1 MNHTRR
7 RAFQVFGLG
16 LAAGSLGLPAFA
28 HGRRDDDGDDDD
40 DGARAGRFFTA
51 TNAAAGN
58 ELLVFGAGPGGAL
71 ALLDRVATQGQG
83 SGAGL
88 GNQGGVTLSG
98 SGRYLFVVNAAS
110 HTVSTFA
117 VRRRGLVLRSVV
129 GSGGLQP
136 ISVTEHR
143 GIVVVLNAAGAGNV
157 AGFVN
162 LGGQLRPL
170 PQAVQPLSA
179 AGGTGPAQ
187 VGFSPDGDV
196 LLVTEKATNKLTTYR
211 VRHGGRIEAPVV
223 TASAGMTPFGFAFDR
238 RGHALVSEAFGGA
251 AGASA
256 LSSYGFE
263 DWGSATPSPISASVG
278 TTQTAAC
285 WVAVSADG
293 RSAYTTNT
301 GSNSISRY
309 AVRRSGRVA
318 LVEAVAAT
326 SEAGPIDAAVSGDG
340 ERLFVLTAGGHSI
353 LAYRIAHDGRLSAAG
368 RVGDLPVGTNGLAAN

>member
-7 RAFQVFGLG
+7 RAFQLFGLG
-16 LAAGSLGLPAFA
+16 VAAGGLGLPALA
-28 HGRRDDDGDDDD
+28 HDRDDGDEDD
-40 DGARAGRFFTA
+40 DGARAGRIFTA

-58 ELLVFGAGPGGAL
+58 EVLVLGAGAGGAL

-129 GSGGLQP
+129 ASGGLQP

-143 GIVVVLNAAGAGNV
+143 GIVVVLNADGAGNV

-162 LGGQLRPL
+162 LGGRLRPL
-170 PQAVQPLSA
+170 PGATQPLSA
-179 AGGTGPAQ
+179 AGGVGPAQ

-211 VRHGGRIEAPVV
+211 VRHGGRIDAPVV
-223 TASAGMTPFGFAFDR
+223 TASAGVTPFGFAFDR

-263 DWGSATPSPISASVG
+263 DWGSATPSLISGSVG

-301 GSNSISRY
+301 GSNSISRFT
-309 AVRRSGRVA
+309 VHRSGRVELA
-318 LVEAVAAT
+318 EAAAAA
-326 SEAGPIDAAVSGDG
+326 SDAGPIDAAVSGDG

-353 LAYRIAHDGRLSAAG
+353 DAYRIAHDGRLSAAG
-368 RVGDLPVGTNGLAAN
+368 RIGDLPAGTNGLAAN